1 MIAQSW
7 LLTAFKSRQTLRE
20 NDMTSTPCALPWEKL
35 SRLMRNFILKRKD
48 TAQKIQQL
56 RGNKT
61 DNVLLTEEDWEDIR
75 LFVNGVEGNFVT
87 RLQSKLPNL
96 SMDDIR
102 LKMPTK
108 ALALIYGINEKSIKQ
123 KLFVYKSKV
132 GISGE
137 KTSLRTFIE
146 AF

>member
-1 MIAQSW
+1 
-7 LLTAFKSRQTLRE
+7 
-20 NDMTSTPCALPWEKL
+20 
-35 SRLMRNFILKRKD
+35 MRNFILKRKD